1 MSTPLRYYFLIQKQ
15 IVLVIFNRYTIDTNG
30 VIVNKET
37 GKTMSIQKKKA
48 GYNKSHVYD
57 DNGKRRMIYI
67 GRAIASTFIGPPPTP
82 EHTADHE
89 DTNCGNDTADNIRW
103 LDRPG
108 QNDNRTMPDTL
119 KSAFI
124 IVKDEIEKTNQEW
137 VEHLKDRKNTFGREY
152 TEAMIK
158 RYAQNEQ
165 FGFAYKKYPD
175 LPGEV
180 WKEITGSKTKL
191 GRWEI
196 SNMNRVKN
204 ITKYAE
210 NVLSGERLGLLGG
223 YPRIVLG
230 LCHIL
235 AFAAF
240 YPDEY
245 AAKKPEEIIKHI
257 GDNKLDFRPHMLQ
270 IGTNSENCSEAH
282 DNGCHNGTKSER
294 VKCASYINGVLEKEH
309 DGKSGAMRYLKSIG
323 YDKASDRNIEKALS
337 GDRKTAYGRAWKLA

>member
-37 GKTMSIQKKKA
+37 GSILSTQKNKA
-48 GYNKSHVYD
+48 GYNNASVYD
-57 DNGKRRMIYI
+57 DDGKRRTIRVA
-67 GRAIASTFIGPPPTP
+67 RAIASTFIGPPPTP

-89 DTNCGNDTADNIRW
+89 DTNSDNDTVGNIRW
-103 LDRPG
+103 LDRPE
-108 QNDNRTMPDTL
+108 QNDNRTMPENQ
-119 KSAFI
+119 KSAFV
-124 IVKDEIEKTNQEW
+124 IVKDGIEKTNQEW
-137 VEHLKDRKNTFGREY
+137 VDHLKDRKNTFGREY
-152 TEAMIK
+152 TGAMIK
-158 RYAQNEQ
+158 RYAQNDQ

-180 WKEITGSKTKL
+180 WKEIAGSETKL

-196 SNMNRVKN
+196 SDMNRVKN

-210 NVLSGERLGLLGG
+210 NVLSGERLGLLSG

-230 LCHIL
+230 QCHIL

-245 AAKKPEEIIKHI
+245 AAKQPEEIIKHI

-282 DNGCHNGTKSER
+282 DNGCHDGTKSAR
-294 VKCASYINGVLEKEH
+294 MKCASYINGVLEKEH
-309 DGKSGAMRYLKSIG
+309 DSKSGAMRYLKSIG
-323 YDKASDRNIEKALS
+323 YDKASDRTIEKALS
-337 GDRKTAYGRAWKLA
+337 GDRKTSYDRTWKLA

>member
-37 GKTMSIQKKKA
+37 GAILSTQKNKA
-48 GYNKSHVYD
+48 GYNNASVYD
-57 DNGKRRMIYI
+57 DGGKRRMVYI

-89 DTNCGNDTADNIRW
+89 DTNCGNDTVGNIRW
-103 LDRPG
+103 LDQSG
-108 QNDNRTMPDTL
+108 QKYNRTMPDTL

-124 IVKDEIEKTNQEW
+124 IVKDEIKKTNQEW

-180 WKEITGSKTKL
+180 WKEIAGSKTKL

-196 SNMNRVKN
+196 SDMNRVKN
-204 ITKYAE
+204 ITKYAV
-210 NVLSGERLGLLGG
+210 NVLSGERLGLSGG

-230 LCHIL
+230 QCHIL
-235 AFAAF
+235 AFMAF
-240 YPDEY
+240 FPEEY

-282 DNGCHNGTKSER
+282 DNGCHIGTKNER
-294 VKCASYINGVLEKEH
+294 VKCASYINGLIEKEH
-309 DGKSGAMRYLKSIG
+309 DSQSDAVRYLKSIG
-323 YDKASDRNIEKALS
+323 YEKATDRNIGKAL
-337 GDRKTAYGRAWKLA
+337 GEDRKSAYKRTWKRI